1 MTDSEL
7 KQAVET
13 VLHGEVR
20 LRGRNIRVAV
30 EEGRVDLLGEVPAL
44 AEKRLAVNLV
54 RQLREVG
61 EVRDKLRLPTA
72 NELTD
77 RQITQHVC
85 DAFAQDLAL
94 NRRRFDAQAV
104 EGVVTLT
111 GLTDNLEEKRLAG
124 VLAWWVPG
132 VADVDNQIVVDPEQ
146 YGDDGDLADSI
157 RHVFDKDVLVDPGR
171 VGVKVQEGTV
181 TLVGTVGSEEER
193 MAAEHDTY
201 YVWGVRNVDNR
212 LTVTPM

>member
-13 VLHGEVR
+13 VLQGEVR

-61 EVRDKLRLPTA
+61 EVRDKLRLPSA
-72 NELTD
+72 NELSD
-77 RQITQHVC
+77 RQISQHIL
-85 DAFAQDLAL
+85 DAFAQDRAL
-94 NRRRFDAQAV
+94 NRRRFDARTM

-132 VADVDNQIVVDPEQ
+132 VADVDNQITVDPEQ
-146 YGDDGDLADSI
+146 YGDDGDLIDSI
-157 RHVFDKDVLVDPGR
+157 RQIFEKDVLVDPSR
-171 VGVKVQEGTV
+171 IGVIAQNGEVTLIGTV
-181 TLVGTVGSEEER
+181 HSADER
-193 MAAEHDTY
+193 MAAEHDAY
-201 YVWGVRNVDNR
+201 YVWGVRSVHNR
-212 LTVTPM
+212 LEVLTE